1 MYKDYRN
8 IAWTKE
14 NTRMSYQIVPA
25 TLYEAQNAYRRLQY
39 QMNMDDPSTTIV
51 EIKTFLKMY
60 PDVALPYNDLGVLYS
75 RVGEKLLSLAC
86 YEKANRIQP
95 GNPSII
101 KNLAEFYFVELG
113 WVDDAIMM
121 LTQLLNSFPD
131 DSDLLRL
138 MVDISR
144 RVGREQEAQLFSQ
157 RLSELEQK
165 DSAITDV
172 HVCDVSPAASPVS
185 GRPEVA
191 HEETA
196 TESAPVTDS
205 LEDILARI
213 RQTLSQETTDVVRQP
228 SLAADE
234 LYRRAQEQ
242 LSAGDDDQALL
253 TLEQLVTQ
261 EPDNALAHNDL
272 GVLHTRRGD
281 LKQALLHHE
290 TAVRNNPANTTFQ
303 KNLAAL
309 YYSCLGRTDEAIT
322 IYTRLLREYPDDV
335 EVLTALAIIS
345 AANRLG
351 EQARLFIGR
360 VVELEP
366 WNTEARNFL
375 AGL

>member
-1 MYKDYRN
+1 
-8 IAWTKE
+8 
-14 NTRMSYQIVPA
+14 MSYQVVPA

-39 QMNMDDPSTTIV
+39 QMNMDDPATTIV
-51 EIKTFLKMY
+51 EIRTFLKMY
-60 PDVALPYNDLGVLYS
+60 PDVALPYNDLGVLYN

-95 GNPSII
+95 GNPTIV

-121 LTQLLNSFPD
+121 LAQLLNSFPD
-131 DSDLLRL
+131 DTDLLRL

-144 RVGREQEAQLFSQ
+144 RVGREQEALLFSQ

-165 DSAITDV
+165 DTTITDV
-172 HVCDVSPAASPVS
+172 HVCDVPVPASRVSDIPKVPSNVAPVEQSPAA
-185 GRPEVA
+185 
-191 HEETA
+191 
-196 TESAPVTDS
+196 DS

-213 RQTLSQETTDVVRQP
+213 RQTLNQETVDVSRQP
-228 SLAADE
+228 ALASDE

-242 LSAGDDDQALL
+242 ISAGEDEQALL
-253 TLEQLVTQ
+253 TLEQLVAQ

-281 LKQALLHHE
+281 MEKALFHHE
-290 TAVRNNPANTTFQ
+290 IAVKNNPVNTTFQ

-322 IYTRLLREYPDDV
+322 IYTRMLRENPHDV

-360 VVELEP
+360 VLELEP
-366 WNTEARNFL
+366 WNAEARDFL

>member
-1 MYKDYRN
+1 
-8 IAWTKE
+8 
-14 NTRMSYQIVPA
+14 MSYQIIPA

-39 QMNMDDPSTTIV
+39 HMNMDDPATTIL

-95 GNPSII
+95 GNPTIT

-121 LTQLLNSFPD
+121 LTQLLNSYPED
-131 DSDLLRL
+131 MELLRL

-144 RVGREQEAQLFSQ
+144 RVGREEEAQIFAQ
-157 RLSELEQK
+157 RLAKLEREY
-165 DSAITDV
+165 SPITDV
-172 HVCDVSPAASPVS
+172 HVCDAPP
-185 GRPEVA
+185 P
-191 HEETA
+191 A
-196 TESAPVTDS
+196 TEPASAAPVEAIVEPSPSADS

-213 RQTLSQETTDVVRQP
+213 RQTLNQEPPPPAQQP
-228 SLAADE
+228 CTSADE

-242 LSAGDDDQALL
+242 LAAGDDEEAFL

-281 LKQALLHHE
+281 MEKALVHHE
-290 TAVRNNPANTTFQ
+290 TAVRHNPANITFQ

-309 YYSCLGRTDEAIT
+309 YYSCLGRTDDAIA

-345 AANRLG
+345 AANNLS

-360 VVELEP
+360 VLELEP
-366 WNTEARNFL
+366 WNSEAREFL

>member
-1 MYKDYRN
+1 
-8 IAWTKE
+8 
-14 NTRMSYQIVPA
+14 MSYQIIPA

-39 QMNMDDPSTTIV
+39 HMNMDDPATTIL

-95 GNPSII
+95 GNPTIT

-113 WVDDAIMM
+113 WVDDAILM
-121 LTQLLNSFPD
+121 LTQLLNSYPED
-131 DSDLLRL
+131 LDLLRL

-144 RVGREQEAQLFSQ
+144 RVGREQEAEIFIQ
-157 RLSELEQK
+157 RLAKLEREN
-165 DSAITDV
+165 SPITDV
-172 HVCDVSPAASPVS
+172 HVCDAPP
-185 GRPEVA
+185 
-191 HEETA
+191 
-196 TESAPVTDS
+196 SAPTPTPAVPEEAVVEPVPSTDS

-213 RQTLSQETTDVVRQP
+213 RQTLSQETVTPAQQP
-228 SLAADE
+228 STSADE
-234 LYRRAQEQ
+234 LYRKAQDQ
-242 LSAGDDDQALL
+242 VAAGDDAQAFLS
-253 TLEQLVTQ
+253 LEQLVAQ

-272 GVLHTRRGD
+272 GVLCTRRGEMEM
-281 LKQALLHHE
+281 ACVHHE
-290 TAVRNNPANTTFQ
+290 AAVRHNPANITFQ

-309 YYSCLGRTDEAIT
+309 YYSCLGRTDDAIA

-335 EVLTALAIIS
+335 DVLTALAIIS

-360 VVELEP
+360 VLELEP
-366 WNTEARNFL
+366 WNSDARDFL